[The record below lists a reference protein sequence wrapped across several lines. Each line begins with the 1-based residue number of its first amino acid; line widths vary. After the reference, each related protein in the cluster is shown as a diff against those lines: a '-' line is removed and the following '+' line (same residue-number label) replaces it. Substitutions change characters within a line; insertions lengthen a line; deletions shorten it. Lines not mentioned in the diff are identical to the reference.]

1 MFERYSN
8 DVEEMAGR
16 NNNFGKGDAKEV
28 PNSTDNLSA
37 LNKSKNLKS
46 EMFFFSHGL
55 IFRIHLFP
63 FLVLILS

>member
-8 DVEEMAGR
+8 DVEKMAGR

-46 EMFFFSHGL
+46 
-55 IFRIHLFP
+55 
-63 FLVLILS
+63 

>member
-1 MFERYSN
+1 MFESYSN

-16 NNNFGKGDAKEV
+16 NNNFGKADAKEV

-46 EMFFFSHGL
+46 EMFFFSWSYL
-55 IFRIHLFP
+55 QNSFIPLSCAYS
-63 FLVLILS
+63 FL